1 MLLFDVV
8 VVVVGVDDVVVVVVV
23 VILVVMLLPTFSIQV
38 AYTRQERA
46 ILHLSSLHQF
56 AMI

>member
-8 VVVVGVDDVVVVVVV
+8 VVVVDVVVVVVVVV

-38 AYTRQERA
+38 VYTRQGRA